1 MRIWFLAQQSGES
14 GLSFRKLV
22 RGGDDSEQ
30 FVVFGQKL
38 RRKKL
43 SCDDAAEGSVSCELP
58 FRGRHAQHDY
68 PLLER
73 GTELSIRVVCE
84 EHWSY
89 EVRKTHI
96 FCATFYTKNDCF
108 TKTGSGQT

>member
-89 EVRKTHI
+89 EVRKARI
-96 FCATFYTKNDCF
+96 FCHFIY
-108 TKTGSGQT
+108 